1 VILTVTLNAALDV
14 TYRVDEL
21 QPHATHRV
29 REVSTRPGGKG
40 VNVAA
45 LLIALDEPV
54 VATGLVGG
62 PTGEQIRAGLAAAEI
77 PEAFVPIAADSRRT
91 LVVADGTD
99 ATGFWEPGPPVTE
112 AEWDAFVNRFRG
124 LARVARAVVLSGSLP
139 AGLPDDAYAQL
150 VAITAEAS
158 VPSVVDA
165 EGAVLAAA
173 LPAGPTVVKP
183 NAAELASVR
192 GGVVP
197 DSPAEV
203 LAAAHALRDA
213 GAGAVVCS
221 RGPDGLIASTPD
233 GAYRA
238 MPPETVT
245 GNPTGAGDAVVA
257 ALARGLANDTP
268 WRTLLADAVALSAAA
283 VAAPVAGAVD
293 GTTYDRLR
301 RAAEAEN
308 VAPPESPAD

>member
-1 VILTVTLNAALDV
+1 MILTVTLNAALDV

-21 QPHATHRV
+21 HPHATHRV
-29 REVSTRPGGKG
+29 REVSARPGGKG

-45 LLIALDEPV
+45 VLTALDEPV

-124 LARVARAVVLSGSLP
+124 LAQVARAVVLSGSLP
-139 AGLPDDAYAQL
+139 TGLPDDAYARL
-150 VAITAEAS
+150 LAITAEAA
-158 VPSVVDA
+158 VPSIVDA

-173 LPAGPTVVKP
+173 LPAKPTVVKP

-192 GGVVP
+192 GGAAP
-197 DSPAEV
+197 RSPAEV
-203 LAAAHALRDA
+203 LAAAHAVRDA

-221 RGPDGLIASTPD
+221 RGADGLIASTPD

-238 MPPETVT
+238 VPPEVVA

-257 ALARGLANDTP
+257 ALARGLANGVA
-268 WRTLLADAVALSAAA
+268 WQAVLADAVALSAAA

-293 GTTYDRLR
+293 GTRYDRLR
-301 RAAEAEN
+301 RSVQVESM
-308 VAPPESPAD
+308 VLPETLAD